1 MCRSTKIN
9 RTEQMCGSAIL
20 SSILRSSI
28 LTIRSKLTTLLVK
41 RSHHRKSTLVSII
54 YIDFVALMKT
64 VEKTFGLFDS
74 TMTTG
79 VIINLILA
87 VVIRAPMK
95 QMWNMINTL
104 QILTFMPMLNIQLPT
119 NLRVCLSTIKE
130 VSNLSIIPKGG
141 VDWLLE

>member
-1 MCRSTKIN
+1 
-9 RTEQMCGSAIL
+9 MCGSAIL

-41 RSHHRKSTLVSII
+41 RSHLRKSTLVSII

-95 QMWNMINTL
+95 
-104 QILTFMPMLNIQLPT
+104 
-119 NLRVCLSTIKE
+119 
-130 VSNLSIIPKGG
+130 
-141 VDWLLE
+141 